1 MELGTCANCGAKV
14 SAPAGICPSC
24 GKSIESSAY
33 ESEPPIR
40 KLGGKF
46 QAIGILTL
54 AAGIVATLAGAWWG
68 PALVMPGVVLFMLGK
83 M

>member
-1 MELGTCANCGAKV
+1 MALGTCANCGAKV
-14 SAPAGICPSC
+14 SAPASICPSC
-24 GKSIESSAY
+24 EKSIELSDY

-46 QAIGILTL
+46 QAIGILAL
-54 AAGIVATLAGAWWG
+54 ASGIVATLAGAWWG
-68 PALVMPGVVLFMLGK
+68 PALAMPGVVLFMLGK